1 MSDVVSL
8 LILVG
13 LLLGNAFFVAAEFA
27 LVSARVD
34 QIEPRVAEGSARAA
48 RTLAAMRNV
57 SQNMAGAQLGITL
70 CSLGLGAVGEPAVA
84 HLIEAPLHALHVP
97 DALLHPIALV
107 IALALVTVLHMV
119 LGEMVPKN
127 ITIAGPDRA
136 AIALGPPLATFTR
149 LLKPVIWFF
158 NTTANGFVRLFGV
171 TPTDEVAASFD
182 EAEIRSM
189 ITQSRREGLLGTEVS
204 ALAAGAL
211 TFEQHTVE
219 DVLLPMDTVV
229 TVPRSTTPRQ
239 LEAVV
244 AEHGFSRY
252 PVQGGDGSL
261 VGFVHVKD
269 VLGIDAAGR
278 DRPIPDEHVNR
289 LVPIAPGTG
298 LPEVLSEM
306 RAQGAHLGGVV
317 DAGGGERRTVG
328 LVALEDVL
336 ELLIGDV
343 RDAAAEAAAEQARVM
358 AGRAGRGSRGG
369 QPAGAGAGGR

>member
-8 LILVG
+8 LVLVA

-34 QIEPRVAEGSARAA
+34 QIEPRAATGSPRAVK
-48 RTLAAMRNV
+48 TLAAMRDV
-57 SQNMAGAQLGITL
+57 SRNMAGAQLGITL

-84 HLIEAPLHALHVP
+84 HLIEAPLHAAHVP

-107 IALALVTVLHMV
+107 VALSLVTVLHMV

-136 AIALGPPLATFTR
+136 ALVLGPALAAFTR
-149 LLKPVIWFF
+149 LLRPVIWFF
-158 NTTANGFVRLFGV
+158 NTTANLFVRLFGA

-182 EAEIRSM
+182 EGEIRSM

-204 ALAAGAL
+204 TLAAGAL
-211 TFEQHTVE
+211 TFGQHTVE
-219 DVLLPMDTVV
+219 DVLLPMDAVV

-252 PVQGGDGSL
+252 PVAGDDGAL
-261 VGFVHVKD
+261 LGFVHVKD
-269 VLGIDAAGR
+269 ALRTTGADR
-278 DRPIPDEHVNR
+278 DRPLPEEFLTP
-289 LVPIAPGTG
+289 LVPIAPGTK

-317 DAGGGERRTVG
+317 GTDGGQRRTVG

-343 RDAAAEAAAEQARVM
+343 RDAAAEHTRAM
-358 AGRAGRGSRGG
+358 ADRATRGGRGRAGY
-369 QPAGAGAGGR
+369 PTGAGAGGR

>member
-1 MSDVVSL
+1 VSDVVSL
-8 LILVG
+8 LVLVA

-34 QIEPRVAEGSARAA
+34 QIEPRAATGAPRAVK
-48 RTLAAMRNV
+48 TLAAMRNV

-84 HLIEAPLHALHVP
+84 HLIEVPLHALHVP

-107 IALALVTVLHMV
+107 IALSIVTVLHMV

-127 ITIAGPDRA
+127 ITLAGPDRA
-136 AIALGPPLATFTR
+136 ALVLGPALAGFTR

-158 NTTANGFVRLFGV
+158 NTTANVFVRLFGA

-189 ITQSRREGLLGTEVS
+189 ITQSRQEGLLGTEVS
-204 ALAAGAL
+204 ELAAGAL
-211 TFEQHTVE
+211 TFEQHAVE
-219 DVLLPMDTVV
+219 DVVLPMDTVV
-229 TVPRSTTPRQ
+229 TVPRSVTPRQ

-252 PVQGGDGSL
+252 PVQGDDGGL

-269 VLGIDAAGR
+269 ALRITGGDR
-278 DRPIPDEHVNR
+278 DRPVSDDMLTP
-289 LVPIAPGTG
+289 LVPIAPRTK

-317 DAGGGERRTVG
+317 GTEGGQRRTVG

-336 ELLIGDV
+336 ERLIGDV
-343 RDAAAEAAAEQARVM
+343 RDAAAEHTRTLQTRERTGRSLRTAAQT
-358 AGRAGRGSRGG
+358 
-369 QPAGAGAGGR
+369 GAGAGGR

>member
-1 MSDVVSL
+1 VSDVVSL
-8 LILVG
+8 LILVA

-34 QIEPRVAEGSARAA
+34 QIEPRAATGAPRAVK
-48 RTLAAMRNV
+48 TLAAMRNV

-84 HLIEAPLHALHVP
+84 HLIEVPLHALHVP

-107 IALALVTVLHMV
+107 IALSIVTVLHMV

-127 ITIAGPDRA
+127 ITLAGPDRA
-136 AIALGPPLATFTR
+136 ALVLGPALAGFTR

-158 NTTANGFVRLFGV
+158 NTTANVFVRLFGA

-189 ITQSRREGLLGTEVS
+189 ITQSRQEGLLGSEVS
-204 ALAAGAL
+204 ELAAGAL
-211 TFEQHTVE
+211 QFEQHRVE

-252 PVQGGDGSL
+252 PVQGDDGTL

-269 VLGIDAAGR
+269 ALGVAAADR
-278 DRPIPDEHVNR
+278 DRPIADDLVTP
-289 LVPIAPGTG
+289 LVPLAPGTQ
-298 LPEVLSEM
+298 LPEVLAEM

-317 DAGGGERRTVG
+317 DSGGGERRTVG

-343 RDAAAEAAAEQARVM
+343 RDAAAEHTRVVADRAR
-358 AGRAGRGSRGG
+358 RGSGRLAGA
-369 QPAGAGAGGR
+369 QTGAGAGGR

>member
-8 LILVG
+8 FVLVA

-34 QIEPRVAEGSARAA
+34 QIEPRAATGAPRAVK
-48 RTLAAMRNV
+48 TLAAMRNV

-84 HLIEAPLHALHVP
+84 HLIEVPLHALHVP

-107 IALALVTVLHMV
+107 IALSIVTVLHMV

-136 AIALGPPLATFTR
+136 ALVLGPALAAFTR

-158 NTTANGFVRLFGV
+158 NTTANVFVRLFGA

-182 EAEIRSM
+182 EGEIRSM

-204 ALAAGAL
+204 DLAAGAL
-211 TFEQHTVE
+211 TFEQHRVE

-252 PVQGGDGSL
+252 PVQGEDGAL

-269 VLGIDAAGR
+269 ALGVEAADR
-278 DRPIPDEHVNR
+278 DRPLADDLVTP
-289 LVPIAPGTG
+289 LVPLAPRTK

-317 DAGGGERRTVG
+317 DNEGGERRTVG

-343 RDAAAEAAAEQARVM
+343 RDAAAEHTRAVADRARRG
-358 AGRAGRGSRGG
+358 AGRRAGA
-369 QPAGAGAGGR
+369 QTGAGAGGR

>member
-1 MSDVVSL
+1 VSDVVSL
-8 LILVG
+8 LVLVA

-34 QIEPRVAEGSARAA
+34 QIEPRAATGAPRAVK
-48 RTLAAMRNV
+48 TLAAMRNV

-84 HLIEAPLHALHVP
+84 HLIEVPLHALHVP

-107 IALALVTVLHMV
+107 IALSIVTVLHMV

-127 ITIAGPDRA
+127 ITLAGPDRA
-136 AIALGPPLATFTR
+136 ALVLGPALAGFTR

-158 NTTANGFVRLFGV
+158 NTTANVFVRLFGA

-189 ITQSRREGLLGTEVS
+189 ITQSRREGLLGSEVS
-204 ALAAGAL
+204 ELAAGAL
-211 TFEQHTVE
+211 QFEQHRVE

-252 PVQGGDGSL
+252 PVQGDDGTL

-269 VLGIDAAGR
+269 ALGVAAADR
-278 DRPIPDEHVNR
+278 DRPIADDLVTP
-289 LVPIAPGTG
+289 LVPLAPGTQ
-298 LPEVLSEM
+298 LPEVLAEM

-317 DAGGGERRTVG
+317 DSGGGERRTVG

-343 RDAAAEAAAEQARVM
+343 RDAAAEHTRVVADRAR
-358 AGRAGRGSRGG
+358 RGSGRLAGA
-369 QPAGAGAGGR
+369 QTGAGAGGR

>member
-8 LILVG
+8 LVLVA

-34 QIEPRVAEGSARAA
+34 QIEPRAATGAPRAVK
-48 RTLAAMRNV
+48 TLAAMRNV

-84 HLIEAPLHALHVP
+84 HLIEVPLHALHVP

-107 IALALVTVLHMV
+107 IALSIVTVLHMV

-127 ITIAGPDRA
+127 ITLAGPDRA
-136 AIALGPPLATFTR
+136 ALVLGPALAGFTR

-158 NTTANGFVRLFGV
+158 NTTANVFVRLFGA

-189 ITQSRREGLLGTEVS
+189 ITQSRREGLLGSEVS
-204 ALAAGAL
+204 ELAAGAL
-211 TFEQHTVE
+211 QFEQHRVE

-252 PVQGGDGSL
+252 PVQGDDGRL
-261 VGFVHVKD
+261 LGFVHVKD
-269 VLGIDAAGR
+269 ALGVGADER
-278 DRPIPDEHVNR
+278 DRPIADELVTP
-289 LVPIAPGTG
+289 LVPIAPGTK
-298 LPEVLSEM
+298 LPEVLAEM

-317 DAGGGERRTVG
+317 DSDDGERRTVG

-343 RDAAAEAAAEQARVM
+343 RDAAAEHTRVVADRARRG
-358 AGRAGRGSRGG
+358 AGRRAG
-369 QPAGAGAGGR
+369 AETGAGAGGR